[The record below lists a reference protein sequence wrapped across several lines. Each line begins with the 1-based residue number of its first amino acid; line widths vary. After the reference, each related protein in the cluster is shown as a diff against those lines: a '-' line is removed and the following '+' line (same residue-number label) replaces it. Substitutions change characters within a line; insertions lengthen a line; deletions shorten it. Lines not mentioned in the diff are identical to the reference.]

1 MTHLLPVYD
10 RHAISC
16 PADSETAPDPAVYAP
31 LEEVLTEPAEY
42 DAHFSQ
48 YSVPA
53 LPYRLN
59 QHVLADTSVPMVLL
73 VFDVDDPVAHKE
85 HIPAREE
92 WYALE
97 RMKISRLLMA
107 HDCFV
112 YHTRGGYRIVAG
124 WLPDP
129 FVVDG
134 PEAAALWTAFYK
146 THVRALERRFDI
158 IADPRCADWQRQF
171 RIPRACRDGETQ
183 DLPTYGDPAKVGTYG
198 DAYLTDED
206 VVEPDSV
213 RERVP
218 REGMRTDPPIE
229 ERERLAR
236 EHVARLPGSVQGDGA
251 ENTLWAACNVALVGY
266 DLDVEAA
273 ARVIRDAHVPKSDL
287 SQRGEEHFYQR
298 MWKKLDEL
306 DQSASAPYGH
316 LLDAK
321 KMAHSVEKI
330 ASASYAQA
338 ERTSKFAE
346 YKKTAD
352 EKPRGINDAR
362 QDSAEK
368 KDGGRAIDLIERRS
382 LRDILDEFDPSVEPY
397 PTPFKTLNDITRGGL
412 RRKALVALAGAPGG
426 GKTGLGT
433 QLAAHYLEQGL
444 PVAIVAADEAIEYVV
459 GRMAQRK
466 GLSRDDFEDGRLH
479 AKEAFLKAA
488 EGWKFLPVSC
498 DWDGGT
504 IENVAR
510 AMYEEYGPSI
520 LFVDSAQRA
529 RTDTSGE
536 AESSKARV
544 DDVVQT
550 MKQACELFGHVVI
563 FTSEV
568 GRSNYRNKNPLE
580 NSEDLA
586 AGKESGDIEYA
597 AKLQLVLKASKEE
610 DVVEITTPKNR
621 LGRGKPKWRL
631 KWDYQR
637 ATFHEIAPEN
647 PEEAIAKAR
656 GVEKDVE
663 DAVMLVVRANPKLA
677 SKNQVMLAMQSAGIG
692 KDRNKVM
699 NAIANLELR
708 LVLAKQGG
716 YYAALT

>member
-10 RHAISC
+10 RHAKGYPSTDPDDP
-16 PADSETAPDPAVYAP
+16 PAEVDYAT
-31 LEEVLTEPAEY
+31 LEAILTEPADF

-48 YSVPA
+48 YSCDG
-53 LPYRLN
+53 LPHRLN
-59 QHVLADTSVPMVLL
+59 EGALAERPVPMVVL
-73 VFDVDDPVAHKE
+73 VFDVDDPVAHKL

-124 WLPDP
+124 WLPEP

-146 THVRALERRFDI
+146 THVNALKRRFGI
-158 IADPRCADWQRQF
+158 EADPRCADWQRQF
-171 RIPRACRDGETQ
+171 RIPRACRDGEVQ
-183 DLPTYGDPAKVGTYG
+183 DLPVYGDPAKVGTYG

-206 VVEPDSV
+206 VVEPDPV

-218 REGMRTDPPIE
+218 RASMRTDPPIE

-321 KMAHSVEKI
+321 KMAHSVERI
-330 ASASYAQA
+330 AAKAPRTDAKESTHREKVRQA
-338 ERTSKFAE
+338 DVEREEWT
-346 YKKTAD
+346 
-352 EKPRGINDAR
+352 RL
-362 QDSAEK
+362 
-368 KDGGRAIDLIERRS
+368 DLPSIERV
-382 LRDILDEFDPSVEPY
+382 LDAFDPNVVRHA
-397 PTPFKTLNDITRGGL
+397 TPFKTLNDATRGGF
-412 RRKALVALAGAPGG
+412 RQKDLVVLAGAPGA
-426 GKTGLGT
+426 GKTSLAV
-433 QLAAHYLEQGL
+433 QVAAHMLETGVPACL
-444 PVAIVAADEAIEYVV
+444 LAGDESIEYLL
-459 GRMAQRK
+459 GRLAQRK
-466 GLSRDDFEDGRLH
+466 GLSRDDFEDGRPH
-479 AKEAFLKAA
+479 AKEAFLKVVA
-488 EGWKFLPVSC
+488 GWKLHALDS
-498 DWDGGT
+498 DWDGVT
-504 IENVAR
+504 IEYAAR
-510 AMYEEYGPSI
+510 LLHEDHGPG
-520 LFVDSAQRA
+520 LLVVDSVQRV
-529 RTDTSGE
+529 RSDTSHE
-536 AESSKARV
+536 AENSKGRV
-544 DDVVQT
+544 DDVT
-550 MKQACELFGHVVI
+550 MTLKQVAARYGHMVVA
-563 FTSEV
+563 TSEV

-610 DVVEITTPKNR
+610 DVVDVTTPKNR

-637 ATFHEIAPEN
+637 ATFSEVAALTAEQELAN
-647 PEEAIAKAR
+647 AQS
-656 GVEKDVE
+656 VEKDVE
-663 DAVMLVVRANPKLA
+663 DAVKVVVRANPRLA
-677 SKNQVMLAMQSAGIG
+677 SKNQIHLAMQAAGVG
-692 KDRNKVM
+692 KDKTRTM
-699 NAIANLELR
+699 SAIARLELSLR
-708 LVLAKQGG
+708 LVKQAGF
-716 YYAALT
+716 YVVT